1 MLDAVYMYPVEM
13 LTPVKTLVQL
23 VEPSLGISS

>member
-1 MLDAVYMYPVEM
+1 MLDAVYMYLVEM
-13 LTPVKTLVQL
+13 LTPVKALVQL